1 MGAFDFIKNK
11 FDETVNFNFHF
22 GNVVRVLMKGGLPKF
37 DLIYSSGMFDYFDVA
52 SSKRL
57 VKKLWDNVNPG
68 GTLIVTNAHPDNPT
82 KFWMEYVSDWFL
94 EYKTKEEMLSLVE
107 EIGNVEKVEVEIDPF
122 GVYQYLKIRR
132 TNC

>member
-1 MGAFDFIKNK
+1 
-11 FDETVNFNFHF
+11 
-22 GNVVRVLMKGGLPKF
+22 MKGGLPKF

-57 VKKLWDNVNPG
+57 VRKLWDNVKPG

-82 KFWMEYVSDWFL
+82 KFWMEYVSEWFL
-94 EYKTKEEMLSLVE
+94 EYKNENEMLSLAE
-107 EIGNVEKVEVEIDPF
+107 EINDIEKVEIDIDPF

-132 TNC
+132 INC